1 MDAPELKSTSAKEDK
16 PAEKSGNQG
25 ETTEGDGKSG
35 IKVILLGDSG
45 VGKSKLIERFLM
57 DKYVPLQNSTY
68 ALTIF
73 RHKAKVGEK
82 EVDIDFYDTAGQERF
97 ASMHPSYYFRAQSCV
112 LVFDTTR
119 KITYKNLMQWYKELK
134 QYRPGI
140 PIICVANKID
150 VNPKATTKKFKFAT
164 SRDLPLYYCSAADGT
179 NVVRLFKE
187 AIRLAVE
194 GAEKPS
200 NDFTEEVMRTLEYF
214 DMKEKTQVEGNDK
227 DKDKEKSNTET
238 IKEKPKN

>member
-1 MDAPELKSTSAKEDK
+1 MDAPESKSTSAKEDK

-164 SRDLPLYYCSAADGT
+164 SRDVRKSRSSSYIICSSGLCNPVLIFSYRSTTA
-179 NVVRLFKE
+179 L
-187 AIRLAVE
+187 L
-194 GAEKPS
+194 
-200 NDFTEEVMRTLEYF
+200 RTGQMWSDCL
-214 DMKEKTQVEGNDK
+214 KRQSVLL
-227 DKDKEKSNTET
+227 
-238 IKEKPKN
+238 